1 MPSFSADDVLVSEA
15 NVLYAPLSTAIPD
28 ETSVAY
34 GAYPW
39 AGWTLLGYTTTP
51 TTFSYAYDVFSAE
64 VQQVTTP
71 IKQRKT
77 TETLTIGT
85 TLAQFDGDILALVL
99 SGTNVVT
106 PAGAGQKEFSRV
118 VAGGDTNLSEYM
130 FGVEGYR
137 IDDAGNKQPVRVIVY
152 KATITASGDI
162 PFDKAGVTGI
172 PVTITALGDPAKSAG
187 QNLVEIISVLAPAS
201 S

>member
-1 MPSFSADDVLVSEA
+1 MPNFSSDDVLVSEA
-15 NVLYAPLSTAIPD
+15 NVLFAPLSTAIPD
-28 ETSVAY
+28 ETTIAY

-39 AGWTLLGYTTTP
+39 AGWTLLGYTSAP
-51 TTFSYAYDVFSAE
+51 ATFSYGYDVFSAD
-64 VQQVTTP
+64 VQQLTTP

-106 PAGAGQKEFSRV
+106 PAGAGQKGFSRV
-118 VAGGDTNLSEYM
+118 TAGGDTNLAEWM
-130 FGVEGYR
+130 FGIEGYR
-137 IDDAGNKQPVRVIVY
+137 IDVAGNKQPVRVIVY

-162 PFDKAGVTGI
+162 PFDKAAITGI
-172 PVTITALGDPAKSAG
+172 PITITALGDPTKAVGAS
-187 QNLVEIISVLAPAS
+187 LVEVISVLAPATS
-201 S
+201 